1 MAKPEAPFELPCI
14 MRLQTLEDTVDV
26 LKAELAAIRAAQA
39 DHTTQ
44 IDEASRRA
52 AEDLANKMI
61 EQNAAILKVSQSMIN
76 LQQAVQKWA
85 AAGTLGGAVLF
96 FILAKAAGL

>member
-1 MAKPEAPFELPCI
+1 MAKPEAPFEMPCLK
-14 MRLQTLEDTVDV
+14 RLQVLEDTVDV
-26 LKAELAAIRAAQA
+26 LKEELAAIRSAQ
-39 DHTTQ
+39 DGHTAQ

-52 AEDLANKMI
+52 AQDLAEKMI
-61 EQNAAILKVSQSMIN
+61 EQNAAILKVSQSMLN